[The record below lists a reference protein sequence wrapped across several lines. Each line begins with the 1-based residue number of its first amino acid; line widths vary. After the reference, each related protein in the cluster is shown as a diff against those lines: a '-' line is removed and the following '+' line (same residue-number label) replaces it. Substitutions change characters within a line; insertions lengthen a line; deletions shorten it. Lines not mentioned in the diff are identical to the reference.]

1 MANYEESNPFLPKQE
16 KEAGIKHETKSST
29 STGTSTAK
37 NGGPPPPP
45 PPAVP
50 VGWTANGLP
59 VGEPVMHREP
69 LTQRSQW
76 HSRVFSCL
84 GRNDEFYSS
93 DLEVC
98 LLGAVAPCV
107 LHGSN
112 VERLGY
118 APGIF
123 ANQCLPYTGLY
134 VIGSCFFGW
143 NCLAPWF
150 SYPTRTA
157 IRRNFNLEG
166 NCEELVRSFGCCGGC
181 GMDEVQN
188 EHCETACDLATHVF
202 CHPCALC
209 QEARELRR
217 RLPHPGFM
225 GKAVMVMIPPGG
237 QTMGRVA

>member
-16 KEAGIKHETKSST
+16 KEAETKHETKSST
-29 STGTSTAK
+29 STSTSTAK

-69 LTQRSQW
+69 MTQRSQW
-76 HSRVFSCL
+76 HSGVFSCL

-98 LLGAVAPCV
+98 LLGAAAPCV

-157 IRRNFNLEG
+157 IRHNFNLEG
-166 NCEELVRSFGCCGGC
+166 NFEELVRSFGCCGAVGWTRFRTNT
-181 GMDEVQN
+181 VKPPV
-188 EHCETACDLATHVF
+188 TL
-202 CHPCALC
+202 
-209 QEARELRR
+209 
-217 RLPHPGFM
+217 LPMSSAIRVRFVRKLVSFVGGFLTLDSWV
-225 GKAVMVMIPPGG
+225 KP
-237 QTMGRVA
+237 